1 LFTNPVANCT
11 FTNIGGGVAGGL
23 VYEASTPQDQTIF
36 NFFNRTNPGI
46 IKVCK
51 IAGRGV
57 PIGTRFLFE
66 VYGRGPSAGSPPGPI
81 LPGQDIARTVT
92 VAAGPASQGGFCS
105 IVTDDPDGT
114 GPLTEGGAP
123 TRFIVGTL
131 ARVYEAAVLDDV
143 PGTQHLGFG
152 DVNIHTNDV
161 PATVPATEVR
171 VSRISVNGV
180 NGTNTTGSV
189 TVQGV
194 TLGAA
199 SPANPNPDLFGN
211 GPLDRQVIFRVGRG
225 ETVVTFVNRLFRP
238 TNLKICK
245 VAGTGVAVGTPF
257 TFNFSIDTEGG
268 LVPGQTNEPITVAP
282 VTIPAGDP
290 AISAQGNCVIVS
302 GPYEPSDPNAIPL
315 IGTFDVGSIVTV
327 TEAGTGGTVTITSP
341 TATAG
346 NFSAAG
352 RAGTITMQYP
362 GGFNEI
368 IFVNSSG
375 APVSTGFTLAGR
387 VMTPD
392 GGGLR
397 NASVILTKQDGTR
410 MSVPTSS
417 MGYYSFEG
425 LPGETYTVGVSS
437 RRYRFSSRNVDLSSS
452 LSNVDFTGIE

>member
-1 LFTNPVANCT
+1 V
-11 FTNIGGGVAGGL
+11 
-23 VYEASTPQDQTIF
+23 
-36 NFFNRTNPGI
+36 
-46 IKVCK
+46 
-51 IAGRGV
+51 
-57 PIGTRFLFE
+57 
-66 VYGRGPSAGSPPGPI
+66 
-81 LPGQDIARTVT
+81 GQV
-92 VAAGPASQGGFCS
+92 
-105 IVTDDPDGT
+105 
-114 GPLTEGGAP
+114 PLTS
-123 TRFIVGTL
+123 
-131 ARVYEAAVLDDV
+131 
-143 PGTQHLGFG
+143 
-152 DVNIHTNDV
+152 NHTNDG
-161 PATVPATEVR
+161 PDTTPNSEVR
-171 VSRISVNGV
+171 VSRISVNGTV
-180 NGTNTTGSV
+180 GTNVSGNV
-189 TVQGV
+189 AVQGT
-194 TLGAA
+194 TLGN
-199 SPANPNPDLFGN
+199 SPNDPNPDLFN
-211 GPLDRQVIFRVGRG
+211 GSAGFISFSDRRVIFRVGRG

-257 TFNFSIDTEGG
+257 TFNFSIETENG